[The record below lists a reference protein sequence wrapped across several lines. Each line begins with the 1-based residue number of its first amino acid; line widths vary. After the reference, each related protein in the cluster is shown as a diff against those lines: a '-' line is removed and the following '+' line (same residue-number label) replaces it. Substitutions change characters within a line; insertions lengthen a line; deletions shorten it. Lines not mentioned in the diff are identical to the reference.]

1 MSPTKIRT
9 HDKLVASTTKKILMS
24 FRSQHST
31 KTKREGPTTKAEH
44 SRVYTKH
51 TQQSSLRLKEK
62 EIPSC
67 AKKNLNFSRSFKNYI
82 WKRSKYT
89 ISIKVHS
96 TISSPK
102 LLTTMT
108 QWDETMKFAK
118 GNNNSKLHCKCRGE
132 FRFCKPEQSRGR
144 RREEK
149 KRATGRQSVETWGE
163 GMLYRKVGVCVERK
177 RINYEIH
184 MGGGGCCG
192 HCIAGQ

>member
-1 MSPTKIRT
+1 MINWLLQQQKRYLCLL
-9 HDKLVASTTKKILMS
+9 DLSTAQ
-24 FRSQHST
+24 RQ
-31 KTKREGPTTKAEH
+31 
-44 SRVYTKH
+44 
-51 TQQSSLRLKEK
+51 KEK
-62 EIPSC
+62 DQLPKLNIQESTPSIHNNLRFDLKKKRYPHVL
-67 AKKNLNFSRSFKNYI
+67 KKNLNFSRSFKNYI

-89 ISIKVHS
+89 LSIKVHS

-149 KRATGRQSVETWGE
+149 KRATGRQRVLRLE
-163 GMLYRKVGVCVERK
+163 GRGCYIERLVFVWK
-177 RINYEIH
+177 GRE
-184 MGGGGCCG
+184 
-192 HCIAGQ
+192 